1 MQENEIS
8 LKELILILLKGW
20 KWIIGTTLACLI
32 MSVLILS
39 LFNTKTYEVNLKG
52 TIVKSDVY
60 ETLFGAYPAHTIKNI
75 DLINQVK
82 SEEFNDY
89 IKNIDNLI
97 SINTSLT
104 DTGEFTISL
113 NSNENTNLKNVKDR
127 ILDSFESYMN
137 FNLQEKSIKY
147 FTDIYQVT
155 LDRTKVTVENNIK
168 LIESLTQK
176 LTTIDRLIATDVIN
190 PEYDVFSSQRASVEY
205 DTIRQQYEIE
215 RLTNSLVLLDNYS
228 TNSFDAY
235 LKQENPINGIEVAVN
250 FNSTNSIQE
259 LRRFNPLTLLA
270 ISVILGGMLGV
281 FIVFFLHYWK
291 NN

>member
-8 LKELILILLKGW
+8 IKELVLLLLKGW
-20 KWIIGTTLACLI
+20 KWIVGTTLACLI
-32 MSVLILS
+32 ISVLILS
-39 LFNTKTYEVNLKG
+39 LFNTKTYKVNLNG

-60 ETLFGAYPAHTIKNI
+60 ETLFGAYPANTIKNI

-82 SEEFNDY
+82 SGEFNNY
-89 IKNIDNLI
+89 IKNIDNLV
-97 SINTSLT
+97 SINTLLT

-127 ILDSFESYMN
+127 ILDSFESYVN
-137 FNLQEKSIKY
+137 FNLQERSIKF
-147 FTDIYQVT
+147 FTDIYQVS

-259 LRRFNPLTLLA
+259 LRRFNPLTLLP